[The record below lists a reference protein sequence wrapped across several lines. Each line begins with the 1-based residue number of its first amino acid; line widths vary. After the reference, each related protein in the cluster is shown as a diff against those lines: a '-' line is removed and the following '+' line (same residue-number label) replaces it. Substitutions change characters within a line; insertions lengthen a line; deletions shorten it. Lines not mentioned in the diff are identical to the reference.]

1 MGRDNPINPR
11 KKPVQDRSKAM
22 VQALLDAT
30 ARILVQDGYD
40 TLSTNKVAHA
50 AGVSVGSLYQYY
62 PSKEAL
68 VRAVLERWGTET
80 TAQMVQLR
88 GALVDASLDVAVA
101 AMVHATLESAR
112 RDPRLS
118 RAMLEQ
124 LPRIGAFDAVEQLN
138 RRFAELLAS
147 WLDLHPGEAE
157 VDDNALAAQVVVTA
171 LDALC
176 AQAVT
181 YRPELFESPRFTE
194 HVERLVLGYLA
205 PTRAAARF
213 GVVKPARAKVPS
225 VKVGKAER
233 VSRGAAPGEK
243 APVRKVSRAGAPGK
257 KAQAPRTSAS
267 RARG

>member
-11 KKPVQDRSKAM
+11 KRPVQDRSKAM

-40 TLSTNKVAHA
+40 TLSTNKVARA

-80 TAQMVQLR
+80 TAQMVELR

-205 PTRAAARF
+205 PTRAATRF
-213 GVVKPARAKVPS
+213 GVVKPGRAKAAS
-225 VKVGKAER
+225 AKGAKAPKASK
-233 VSRGAAPGEK
+233 VSRGVGQGTKAAATK
-243 APVRKVSRAGAPGK
+243 ASAK
-257 KAQAPRTSAS
+257 KAATKRT
-267 RARG
+267 RG

>member
-1 MGRDNPINPR
+1 MSNSLDVFDAFSRAYAREKFESMSLRDYLLAARDNP
-11 KKPVQDRSKAM
+11 M
-22 VQALLDAT
+22 MYAT
-30 ARILVQDGYD
+30 PAERMIAAIGEPEFVD
-40 TLSTNKVAHA
+40 TS
-50 AGVSVGSLYQYY
+50 
-62 PSKEAL
+62 
-68 VRAVLERWGTET
+68 
-80 TAQMVQLR
+80 
-88 GALVDASLDVAVA
+88 
-101 AMVHATLESAR
+101 

-176 AQAVT
+176 SQAVT

-205 PTRAAARF
+205 PTRAATRF
-213 GVVKPARAKVPS
+213 GVVKPARAHEAKAKGAKAPKVTRD
-225 VKVGKAER
+225 VGQRTKAAAKKG
-233 VSRGAAPGEK
+233 SAKKASAKKAAPN
-243 APVRKVSRAGAPGK
+243 
-257 KAQAPRTSAS
+257 RT
-267 RARG
+267 RG

>member
-80 TAQMVQLR
+80 TAQMVELR

-101 AMVHATLESAR
+101 TMVHATLESAR
-112 RDPRLS
+112 HVTPNKRSGGSL
-118 RAMLEQ
+118 
-124 LPRIGAFDAVEQLN
+124 VT
-138 RRFAELLAS
+138 S
-147 WLDLHPGEAE
+147 W
-157 VDDNALAAQVVVTA
+157 
-171 LDALC
+171 
-176 AQAVT
+176 
-181 YRPELFESPRFTE
+181 
-194 HVERLVLGYLA
+194 
-205 PTRAAARF
+205 
-213 GVVKPARAKVPS
+213 
-225 VKVGKAER
+225 
-233 VSRGAAPGEK
+233 
-243 APVRKVSRAGAPGK
+243 
-257 KAQAPRTSAS
+257 
-267 RARG
+267 